1 MRLGLRGELRRCVL
15 APESGDER
23 PGDTRPF
30 KMLSPGTMISR
41 YKIIEKIGEGGMGVV
56 YKATDTRLNRKV
68 ALKFLPSRLFC
79 DDEARER
86 FEHEARAA
94 SALNHPNITTIHEI
108 DEAEGHCFI
117 AMEFLEGGS
126 LKGLLKAKDL
136 SLKEI
141 LDLAIQIGEGLNA
154 AHESHV
160 VHRDMKPDNVMLT
173 GKGLAKIMDF
183 GLAKLKGA
191 TKVTKA
197 GTTMGTLRYMSPEQA
212 GGEEVDSRSDIFSFG
227 VILYEMITGRLP
239 FKGDNEAAII
249 NSILNDTPEPLA
261 RFKSDLP
268 EGLQRIVDRALTKD
282 RGERYQHA
290 DDMVAELRHEKR
302 LLETG
307 ASTIIQT
314 RPVRQASRRRLLPI
328 LIPAAIV
335 AVIILLIFV
344 FEPFRVEMGPGRE
357 ASAQDNSLA
366 VMYFENMADPEDQDR
381 TAQMLTALLITD
393 LSESEYV
400 RVLSRQRLY
409 DLLSLLGKDDLTVID
424 KTVASQVAE
433 KAGVKWI
440 LTGSVLT
447 TEPSITLVSEISD
460 AATGEILASQRI
472 TAEADEDLFSLTD
485 RLSAQIKQ
493 DLELPAEAK
502 NEQDMAVADVTTHSP
517 EAYRHYLEG
526 HDYLYKHYFDEARE
540 SFKKAV
546 EFDSTFAMAYY
557 NLAQAT
563 TGSERREVIAKSLEY
578 SDHASWKERQY
589 IEARAARYADDPER
603 AIARLRSILGRYP
616 DDKHALE
623 QLGWIHREDLMQ
635 YKQSAFYD
643 ERVIEIDPLNKNA
656 YNTLAYT
663 YDQLGDYEKSIWAI
677 NKYIAL
683 APDEANPYDSRG
695 DLYSY
700 QGNLEQAVDSYQKA
714 LDLKPDLYFALE
726 GLGQA
731 YTFKREYARAES
743 CFAVLASCPE
753 AGWRSAGR
761 THIALVLLYQGK
773 FEAALEALEH
783 VMATDYLEQQWL
795 HFGLKR
801 YLTAAIHA
809 EKDSF
814 DLALETFETCI
825 ELARIGNFDPPCYGR
840 EYQVHLLARAG
851 DFEKAEE
858 LAEALKLD
866 IEAYDESKMGQYWYA
881 AGWIDFEKG
890 DYEASLAAFEKAM
903 EYDDTRF
910 RWRYTLGRA
919 YLESGRLGDAV
930 TTFEKALSRYDENRL
945 FAPVRAVKAY
955 YLLGLAYEQSG
966 WSKEAIEQYEEFL
979 DIWKDADPGIP
990 EIEDARQRL
999 VHLKS
1004 GA

>member
-1 MRLGLRGELRRCVL
+1 MV
-15 APESGDER
+15 PESGDDR
-23 PGDTRPF
+23 PGETRPF
-30 KMLSPGTMISR
+30 KVLSPGTMISR
-41 YKIIEKIGEGGMGVV
+41 YEITEKIGEGGMGVV
-56 YKATDTRLNRKV
+56 YKATDTRLDRTV
-68 ALKFLPSRLFC
+68 ALKFLPPRLLC
-79 DDEARER
+79 DSEARER
-86 FEHEARAA
+86 FEHEAKSA
-94 SALNHPNITTIHEI
+94 SALNHPNIVTIHEI
-108 DEAEGHCFI
+108 DEAEGRCFI

-136 SLKEI
+136 SLKDI
-141 LDLAIQIGEGLNA
+141 LDLSIQIGEGLNA
-154 AHESHV
+154 AHESDV
-160 VHRDMKPDNVMLT
+160 VHRDMKPDNIMLT

-191 TKVTKA
+191 TRVTKT
-197 GTTMGTLRYMSPEQA
+197 GTTLGTLQYMSPEQA
-212 GGEEVDSRSDIFSFG
+212 GGKEVDSRSDTFSFG
-227 VILYEMITGRLP
+227 VILYEMVTGRLP
-239 FKGDNEAAII
+239 FRGDNEAAII

-261 RFKSDLP
+261 RYKADLP
-268 EGLQRIVDRALTKD
+268 EGLQRIADRALTKD
-282 RGERYQHA
+282 PGERYQHA

-307 ASTIIQT
+307 ASKVIPAQGI
-314 RPVRQASRRRLLPI
+314 RPASRRRLLPI
-328 LIPAAIV
+328 LIPVAIAAV
-335 AVIILLIFV
+335 VILLIFV
-344 FEPFRVEMGPGRE
+344 FEPFRIELGPSKE
-357 ASAQDNSLA
+357 ALAQENSLA
-366 VMYFENMADPEDQDR
+366 VMYFENMADPEDRDR

-409 DLLSLLGKDDLTVID
+409 DLLSLLGKDDLSVID

-433 KAGVKWI
+433 RAGVKWI

-447 TEPSITLVSEISD
+447 AEPSIALVSEISD

-472 TAEADEDLFSLTD
+472 TAEEGEDLFSLTD

-502 NEQDMAVADVTTHSP
+502 NEQDMDVADVTTHSP
-517 EAYRHYLEG
+517 EAYRYYLEG
-526 HDYLYKHYFDEARE
+526 HDYLFKHYFGEARE
-540 SFKKAV
+540 SFERAL
-546 EFDSTFAMAYY
+546 EFDSTFAMTYY
-557 NLAQAT
+557 NLT
-563 TGSERREVIAKSLEY
+563 RLTGGSEREEMMAKAVEY
-578 SDHASWKERQY
+578 SGHASWKERQY
-589 IEARAARYADDPER
+589 IEARAERLAGDPES
-603 AIARLRSILGRYP
+603 AIAKLKIILERYP
-616 DDKHALE
+616 DDKWALE
-623 QLGWIHREDLMQ
+623 VLGGIHGEDLRQ
-635 YKQSAFYD
+635 YEQAVFYY
-643 ERVIEIDPLNKNA
+643 ERVIELDPLHKNA
-656 YNTLAYT
+656 YNTLAYS
-663 YDQLGDYEKSIWAI
+663 YDSMGDFEKSIWAI

-695 DLYSY
+695 DLYRFS
-700 QGNLEQAVDSYQKA
+700 GNLDKAVESYQKA
-714 LDLKPDLYFALE
+714 LELKPDLYFALE
-726 GLGQA
+726 HLGGA
-731 YTFKREYARAES
+731 YVFKREYARAES

-753 AGWRSAGR
+753 ASWRSAGR
-761 THIALVLLYQGK
+761 TLISIVPLYQGK

-783 VMATDYLEQQWL
+783 LIATDYLEQQWL

-840 EYQVHLLARAG
+840 EYQVHLLARKG

-858 LAEALKLD
+858 VAQALKRD

-881 AGWIDFEKG
+881 AGWIDFERG
-890 DYEASLAAFEKAM
+890 DYEASAAAFEKST

-910 RWRYTLGRA
+910 QWRYMLGRA

-930 TTFEKALSRYDENRL
+930 TTFEKALSRYDDNRL

-955 YLLGLAYEQSG
+955 YLLGVAYEKSG
-966 WSKEAIEQYEEFL
+966 WDKKAIEQYEEFL
-979 DIWKDADPGIP
+979 DTWKDADPSIA
-990 EIEDARQRL
+990 ETEDARWR
-999 VHLKS
+999 VDHLRS